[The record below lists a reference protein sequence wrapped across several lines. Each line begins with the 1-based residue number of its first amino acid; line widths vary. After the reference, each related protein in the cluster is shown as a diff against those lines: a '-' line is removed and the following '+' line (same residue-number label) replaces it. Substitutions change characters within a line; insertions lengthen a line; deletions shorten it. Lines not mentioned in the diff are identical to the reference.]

1 LKLTLCN
8 LGPSVGFINPWT
20 GEEIPGIPG
29 EHDDDDSM
37 HGKSAICLKVVFAW
51 VWPSAFLLCFYT
63 VFIVHR
69 DHWQCCGIEIETFCL
84 NRTGFFKTFLNFK
97 QNFFKLC

>member
-1 LKLTLCN
+1 MLCY

-37 HGKSAICLKVVFAW
+37 HGKSAICLKVVF
-51 VWPSAFLLCFYT
+51 VLFGLGLFSLLLYRIYCVYCT
-63 VFIVHR
+63 S
-69 DHWQCCGIEIETFCL
+69 
-84 NRTGFFKTFLNFK
+84 
-97 QNFFKLC
+97 

>member
-1 LKLTLCN
+1 LNLTLCY

-37 HGKSAICLKVVFAW
+37 HGKSAICLKVVFVC
-51 VWPSAFLLCFYT
+51 VWLCFKFA
-63 VFIVHR
+63 FIPYLLYIVIIGSVAEPEP
-69 DHWQCCGIEIETFCL
+69 QELQLFA
-84 NRTGFFKTFLNFK
+84 
-97 QNFFKLC
+97 